1 MLPFASLVR
10 LSIAIVLGVVAGAR
24 VHTSASMCAVDFPW
38 PANIQLNWLT
48 RRVVLR
54 GGDATV
60 ATRPPLSLHLL
71 CYVSMLYFVSPPRP
85 TLPPALFA
93 RALLRALGR
102 VVLLPLLRV
111 DSRMG

>member
-10 LSIAIVLGVVAGAR
+10 LSIAIVLGVVSGAR

-54 GGDATV
+54 GGD

-102 VVLLPLLRV
+102 VVLPLLRA